1 MRGGRYDH
9 LVEKFGKSTPSIGF
23 AILLDELMNAL
34 NRQKINI
41 DCGYTTLIVYTEKT
55 YKWAVA
61 LAKDFRGKG
70 KRVEILKRTEEDTKE
85 AYLEYGKRRQVISML
100 WLQEDKKILM
110 TNVLTGEEKLIG

>member
-1 MRGGRYDH
+1 
-9 LVEKFGKSTPSIGF
+9 
-23 AILLDELMNAL
+23 MNAL

-55 YKWAVA
+55 YSWAVT

-70 KRVEILKRTEEDTKE
+70 KRVELLKRTEDDSKE
-85 AYLEYGKRRQVISML
+85 MYLEYGKRRQVISML